1 MREATG
7 ELNMTVITVVII
19 AALVGL
25 VIAFVIPAI
34 QGSLTASTRC
44 SGAFGC
50 GACNNN
56 QRQCAG
62 YYDQNGN
69 AVNDAIQCQCNE

>member
-34 QGSLTASTRC
+34 QGSLTASARC

-50 GACNNN
+50 GACTNNT
-56 QRQCAG
+56 RTCAG
-62 YYDQNGN
+62 YYDEDGD
-69 AVNDAIQCQCNE
+69 AVNSSIQCQCNE